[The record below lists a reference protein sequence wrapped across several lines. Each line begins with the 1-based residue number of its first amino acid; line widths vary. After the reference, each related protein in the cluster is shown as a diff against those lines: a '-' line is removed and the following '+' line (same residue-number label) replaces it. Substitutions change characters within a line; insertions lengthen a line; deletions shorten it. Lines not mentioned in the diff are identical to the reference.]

1 MKRRITPEGRL
12 ADYHPEVGRLWR
24 SRHEEPEQEVFDSLP
39 KWMLPLH
46 EDRDARIDLERLI
59 PAILETMT
67 HREQVL
73 LWCRFWGD
81 YTLSEVGVCF
91 GVTQE
96 RVRQIE
102 AKALRRLRHPSR
114 SAVLQTLFDFCP
126 VQQRQEK
133 LKVEEQRKW
142 YAKWTEDCLIAKM
155 IELRESTYKII

>member
-1 MKRRITPEGRL
+1 MRRITLEGRL

-24 SRHEEPEQEVFDSLP
+24 SRDDEPEQEVFERFP
-39 KWMLPLH
+39 IWMNPPY
-46 EDRDARIDLERLI
+46 EDTDTRIDLERLI

-102 AKALRRLRHPSR
+102 AKALRKLKHPSR
-114 SAVLQTLFDFCP
+114 SDRLYPFIDRCP
-126 VQQRQEK
+126 I
-133 LKVEEQRKW
+133 EQRKQEQE
-142 YAKWTEDCLIAKM
+142 AEKHRKWANEWREDRLIEKLLA
-155 IELRESTYKII
+155 LRENTYKIN